1 MVAALLG
8 GRRQDCVVYSLALL
22 LRTIIEVDDCC
33 GVGRTTR

>member
-22 LRTIIEVDDCC
+22 LRTIEVDDCC